1 MRRRTGLFLIWLL
14 ALAMPVQSTAAAAM
28 MHCATGDAGGTANA
42 LEQHAPAVSEINRV
56 HPQQEHEVNALFHS
70 AQSAAGVPHD
80 HCDTAPSSNQTCSAC
95 AACCV
100 GAALPGSVAAAPTSA
115 GTTAA
120 RLPTLVTQ
128 PVLFLTGG
136 LDRPPRRPLA

>member
-14 ALAMPVQSTAAAAM
+14 TLAMPVQSTAAAAM
-28 MHCATGDAGGTANA
+28 MHCVPGHAGGTADA
-42 LEQHAPAVSEINRV
+42 LQQPTPAVLEPNRV
-56 HPQQEHEVNALFHS
+56 HPQQEHEANPLVHS
-70 AQSAAGVPHD
+70 AQSAAAAPHD
-80 HCDTAPSSNQTCSAC
+80 HCDTAPSTNQTCSAC

-115 GTTAA
+115 DTTAA

-128 PVLFLTGG
+128 PVLFLTDG
-136 LDRPPRRPLA
+136 LDRPPRQPHA